1 MANCQNNMRYGR
13 QMNFNNGRN
22 AMPAGGSNNGCRN
35 MPENKNSECRN
46 MPVNNNNGCG
56 NMPARDN
63 NSGCSNMPARSN
75 NSGCGSMPARSNNNS
90 GCGNMPARSN
100 NAGCPAPMPKQNC
113 QNRTPEPCGCTKPQP
128 CNNDCMS
135 KPGNSMEA
143 RTPECGMP
151 KHHTSEPCKCR
162 HDALE
167 DFPLA
172 MAYVPWQK
180 WQDIFEPCKAFQCG
194 TIFEELSKPFRGR
207 GGCNR

>member
-22 AMPAGGSNNGCRN
+22 AMPAGGSSNGCRNMPANNNSGCRNMPETNSGCRN
-35 MPENKNSECRN
+35 MPENKNSECRS

-56 NMPARDN
+56 SMPARN
-63 NSGCSNMPARSN
+63 HNG
-75 NSGCGSMPARSNNNS
+75 GCGSMPARSN
-90 GCGNMPARSN
+90 SN
-100 NAGCPAPMPKQNC
+100 GCPAPMPKPDC
-113 QNRTPEPCGCTKPQP
+113 QNRTPEPCGCAKPQP
-128 CNNDCMS
+128 CSNDCMS
-135 KPGNSMEA
+135 KPRNSMEA

-151 KHHTSEPCKCR
+151 KHHSSEPCKCR